1 MECFS
6 SSCSLMLHDFS
17 LLLRE
22 YYVASILSVFFLLTV
37 DFLILNVNF
46 LFLFLLMLVS
56 AEIVVPKFVI
66 WNIVLLSSESSLLFF
81 IICTYVHIVFFL
93 YWYLMYMYQH
103 FFYFFVVLLQFQ
115 SLSSC
120 WIASCVYFP
129 PALVIHIVLNHIY
142 IKTSSPVVST
152 LVF

>member
-6 SSCSLMLHDFS
+6 SSCSSMLHAFS

-81 IICTYVHIVFFL
+81 IICTYVHIVFFVL
-93 YWYLMYMYQH
+93 ISGVH
-103 FFYFFVVLLQFQ
+103 VSAFFLFFWLFFFNSNHYHRVDLQVMCIFHLLE
-115 SLSSC
+115 S
-120 WIASCVYFP
+120 
-129 PALVIHIVLNHIY
+129 Y
-142 IKTSSPVVST
+142 I
-152 LVF
+152 

>member
-56 AEIVVPKFVI
+56 AEIVVQKFVI

-81 IICTYVHIVFFL
+81 YYMHLCTYSVFCTDIWCTCISIFSIFL
-93 YWYLMYMYQH
+93 
-103 FFYFFVVLLQFQ
+103 VVLLQFQ

-120 WIASCVYFP
+120 WFASYVYFP
-129 PALVIHIVLNHIY
+129 PAWVIHIVFNNILR
-142 IKTSSPVVST
+142 
-152 LVF
+152 LLLL

>member
-6 SSCSLMLHDFS
+6 SSCSLMLNDFS

-81 IICTYVHIVFFL
+81 IICTYVHIVFFVL
-93 YWYLMYMYQH
+93 ISGVH
-103 FFYFFVVLLQFQ
+103 VSAFFSIFLVVLLQFQ

-120 WIASCVYFP
+120 WFASYVYFP
-129 PALVIHIVLNHIY
+129 PAWVIHIVFNNILR
-142 IKTSSPVVST
+142 
-152 LVF
+152 LLLL

>member
-81 IICTYVHIVFFL
+81 IICTYVHIVFFVL
-93 YWYLMYMYQH
+93 ISGVH
-103 FFYFFVVLLQFQ
+103 VSAFFLFFCCSSPIPIIINVLICKLCVFSTCLSHTYSLQQ
-115 SLSSC
+115 
-120 WIASCVYFP
+120 
-129 PALVIHIVLNHIY
+129 Y